1 MSIVH
6 GTSQEGE
13 ERQVK
18 KRFAW
23 RPLLPFRQEKG

>member
-6 GTSQEGE
+6 GTSQAAE
-13 ERQVK
+13 ERQVQ

-23 RPLLPFRQEKG
+23 RPLLPFREEKG